1 MTDALANELRLRH
14 KDGFLNEDIHTIY
27 LGGGTPSL
35 LSEKELNF
43 LFETISGLWTID
55 PQAEITLEA
64 NPEDTDRVKSV
75 AWKSAGINRISL
87 GVQSLFDDELKWMN
101 RAHNAEASQQSI
113 DILKET
119 GFEKFSVD
127 LIYGS
132 PFMTMERW
140 EETLKWVEET
150 ELTHLSCYGLTAEP
164 KTPLANSI
172 KNKSIAPLDADKM
185 AKQFEMLMSHA
196 DTHEWEHYE
205 ISNLAR
211 KGHQS
216 RHNSS
221 YWNGVSYLGIGPSAH
236 SFDGETRRWNIA
248 DNKKYVEQIMKG
260 TIPDEMEW
268 LTPVQKI
275 NETIMVKMRCVEG
288 CNISEITNR
297 FGEERSKSLLSAA
310 KKHIDSG
317 QMIFKEG
324 FLKLT
329 RSGKLF
335 ADSIAADLFFEE

>member
-1 MTDALANELRLRH
+1 MTDALANELHLRH
-14 KDGFLNEDIHTIY
+14 KDGFLKEDIRTIY

-43 LFETISGLWTID
+43 LLETISKLWTID

-64 NPEDTDRVKSV
+64 NPEDTDKIRSTV
-75 AWKSAGINRISL
+75 WKSAGINRISL

-101 RAHNAEASQQSI
+101 RAHNAEASLQSI

-132 PFMTMERW
+132 PFMSMERW
-140 EETLKWVEET
+140 EETLKWVEEAK
-150 ELTHLSCYGLTAEP
+150 LTHLSCYGLTAEP

-172 KNKSIAPLDADKM
+172 KNKSIAPLDAEKM

-196 DTHEWEHYE
+196 DMQEWEHYE
-205 ISNLAR
+205 ISNFAKR
-211 KGHQS
+211 GHRS

-236 SFDGETRRWNIA
+236 SFDGQTRRWNIA
-248 DNKKYVEQIMKG
+248 DNKKYVERIKEG
-260 TIPDEMEW
+260 IIPDEMEV
-268 LTPVQKI
+268 LTPTQKL
-275 NETIMVKMRCVEG
+275 NETIMVKLRCVEG

-297 FGEERSKSLLSAA
+297 FGAAKATSLLSAA
-310 KKHIDSG
+310 EKHIDAR
-317 QMIFKEG
+317 QMIYEEG
-324 FLKLT
+324 YLKLT
-329 RSGKLF
+329 RTGKLF

>member
-14 KDGFLNEDIHTIY
+14 KDGFLNEEIHTIY

-35 LSEKELNF
+35 LSEKELGF
-43 LFETISGLWTID
+43 LLETISRLWTIH

-64 NPEDTDRVKSV
+64 NPEDTDKIRSTE
-75 AWKSAGINRISL
+75 WKKAGINRISL
-87 GVQSLFDDELKWMN
+87 GVQSLFDDELTWMN
-101 RAHNAEASQQSI
+101 RAHNAEASQKSI
-113 DILKET
+113 DILKQT

-140 EETLKWVEET
+140 EETLKWVEKE

-185 AKQFEMLMSHA
+185 AKQFEMLMSYA
-196 DTHEWEHYE
+196 DIHQWEHYE
-205 ISNLAR
+205 ISNLA
-211 KGHQS
+211 KQGHQS

-221 YWNGVSYLGIGPSAH
+221 YWKGVPYLGIGPSAH
-236 SFDGETRRWNIA
+236 SYNGQTRRWNIA
-248 DNKKYVEQIMKG
+248 DNKKYVEQIKKG
-260 TIPDEMEW
+260 IIPDEMEV
-268 LTPVQKI
+268 LSPTQKL
-275 NETIMVKMRCVEG
+275 NETIMVRLRCAGG
-288 CNISEITNR
+288 CDLSAISKH
-297 FGEERSKSLLSAA
+297 FGEEKATMLLSGAG
-310 KKHIDSG
+310 KHIGAG
-317 QMIFKEG
+317 QMIYEEG
-324 FLKLT
+324 YLKLT
-329 RSGKLF
+329 RKGKLF